1 MGKEDPNQEDPNQ
14 GDPIQNEKSQCNV
27 NGCGCSANYIYLGI
41 AVILLVMFVAT
52 TIK

>member
-1 MGKEDPNQEDPNQ
+1 MKKETENKKD
-14 GDPIQNEKSQCNV
+14 QCSM
-27 NGCGCSANYIYLGI
+27 NGCGCSASYIYLGV